1 MLKNYFAIR
10 IFVMLDIAGITLYA
24 IALVNGW
31 PLLHVLVLPSAIIWG
46 ALSVPLAG
54 LFVFSVYHRLMLL
67 QRKHTHVQYMYEQ
80 QQEILLQQQRQGLLS
95 PSPQNAAPPQ
105 IMLEEDDLS
114 QQSQS
119 GVPMLSGVPLS
130 QSVPR
135 GTAATPDDFN
145 VTVAMYLSQYPHAS
159 IREVERAT
167 GIPKS
172 TIGRTLAWQNRVR

>member
-95 PSPQNAAPPQ
+95 PSPKMQHHHKLCLKRMTCPSSLKAA
-105 IMLEEDDLS
+105 S
-114 QQSQS
+114 QCLVVSHC
-119 GVPMLSGVPLS
+119 
-130 QSVPR
+130 PR
-135 GTAATPDDFN
+135 
-145 VTVAMYLSQYPHAS
+145 VS
-159 IREVERAT
+159 
-167 GIPKS
+167 
-172 TIGRTLAWQNRVR
+172 RVGQQQHLMILM